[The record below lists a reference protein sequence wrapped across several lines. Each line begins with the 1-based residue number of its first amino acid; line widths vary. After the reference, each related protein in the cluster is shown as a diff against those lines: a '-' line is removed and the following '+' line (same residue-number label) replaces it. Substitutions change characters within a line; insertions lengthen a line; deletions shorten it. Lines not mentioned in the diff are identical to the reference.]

1 MADLR
6 VVGPGAGRG
15 HPRGIRPVEGRLRV
29 PGDKSITHRGL
40 LLGALAAGTT
50 VLEGHLDGGDCRA
63 TVGALHALGVGV
75 ERHGEDA
82 LAVSGAGARGL
93 EAPALP
99 IDCVNSG
106 TTMRLLAGL
115 LAGQTFDSVLDG
127 SEQLRRRPM
136 ARVADPL
143 AAMGARIETSHGRAP
158 LRLSGSPLEGAL
170 HRLSV
175 ASAQVKSALLLAGLH
190 ADGETVVVEPSLSR
204 DHTERLLRAMGA
216 PLSGGPGEWRVRRP
230 DRPLE
235 PLHLRV
241 PGDPSSAAFPWA
253 LAAGSGG
260 RVRVDGVGVNP
271 TRTGFLRALERM
283 GAGVVVGEARD
294 EAGEPVADVE
304 VTGAGGVRGGGGL
317 SGGRGRG
324 TRRTHRVGGL
334 AGATFAGADIVAMID
349 ELPALAVVATQA
361 DGETVVRDAGELRVK
376 ETDRI
381 EAVVTELR
389 RLGAAI
395 EATADG
401 FVVMGPNRLRGAR
414 VDGRGDHRLVMALA
428 VAGAL
433 AEGETLI
440 AGAEC
445 FSDSFPAFDV
455 ALRRL
460 GVEVA
465 WA

>member
-6 VVGPGAGRG
+6 VVGTGAGGGGRRG
-15 HPRGIRPVEGRLRV
+15 VRPVEGRLRV

-136 ARVADPL
+136 ARVTDPL
-143 AAMGARIETSHGRAP
+143 AAMGARIESSHGRAP
-158 LRLSGSPLEGAL
+158 LRLSGSPLDGAL
-170 HRLSV
+170 HRLAV

-190 ADGETVVVEPSLSR
+190 ADGETVVVEPSLTR

-241 PGDPSSAAFPWA
+241 PGDPSSAAFAWA

-271 TRTGFLRALERM
+271 TRAGFLQALERM
-283 GAGVVVGEARD
+283 GAGVVVGETRD

-304 VTGAGGVRGGGGL
+304 VAGD
-317 SGGRGRG
+317 GRGRG
-324 TRRTHRVGGL
+324 AGGGAGRGTRHVGGL

-349 ELPALAVVATQA
+349 ELPVLAVVATQA

-401 FVVMGPNRLRGAR
+401 FVLMGPNRLRGAR

-440 AGAEC
+440 AGAEY
-445 FSDSFPAFDV
+445 FSDSFPGFDV

-460 GVEVA
+460 GVEVG